1 MKNIQFTIAASALF
15 LISCSEQ
22 PKNTNPLGEPDI
34 IAVKV
39 ADVSSLTMPS
49 SIVATGLVGTED
61 QANYSFKIGGVIS
74 KILVNE
80 GEFFHK
86 GQLLATLNVTEIA
99 AGVAQSGLAVEKAQ
113 RDYDRAH
120 NLYQD
125 SVFTLEQLENTRTA
139 LEVSKKAKEAVAFDE
154 RYAKIY
160 AASDGFVAKKIA
172 NQGEVIG
179 GGMPVLLTNSIKHN
193 SSYLLKVGVTDLE
206 WGDINIGQT
215 AKVTLDGYPDQ
226 QFDATVFR
234 KLQAADREIGTFQV
248 ELKLQ
253 LKNVTPPVGMF
264 GKAKIAVIRDQ
275 NAVVI
280 PYSSLIEADG
290 NQAFIYSA
298 HEKNRVKK
306 VPVHIVKIENDRVFV
321 SDKLEGIN
329 QIVISNSAF
338 LNEQSI
344 IKIIK

>member
-39 ADVSSLTMPS
+39 ADVSSLTIPS

-61 QANYSFKIGGVIS
+61 QANYSFKIAGVIS
-74 KILVNE
+74 NILVSE
-80 GEFFHK
+80 GEFFRK

-99 AGVAQSGLAVEKAQ
+99 AGVAQSGLVVEKAQ

-125 SVFTLEQLENTRTA
+125 SVFTLEQLQNTRTA

-154 RYAKIY
+154 RYSKIY
-160 AASDGFVAKKIA
+160 AASDGFVVKKIA
-172 NQGEVIG
+172 NQGEVVG
-179 GGMPVLLTNSIKHN
+179 GGMPVLLTNSIKQN
-193 SSYLLKVGVTDLE
+193 ASYLLKVGVTDLE
-206 WGDINIGQT
+206 WGAIKIGQT

-226 QFDATVFR
+226 QFEATVFR
-234 KLQAADREIGTFQV
+234 KLQSADREIGSFQV

-253 LKNVTPPVGMF
+253 LKNLTPPVGMF
-264 GKAKIAVIRDQ
+264 GKAEIAVNKEED
-275 NAVVI
+275 AVVI

-290 NQAFIYSA
+290 NQAFILSTTGN
-298 HEKNRVKK
+298 NRVKK
-306 VPVHIVKIENDRVFV
+306 VPVNIVKIEKDRVFI
-321 SDKLEGIN
+321 SEKLEGVS

-338 LNEQSI
+338 LNEQST